1 MLAAAEYNSYSYSY
15 ETTPTHK
22 PLRTSWPRPGTAQRS
37 TYYLSIPWR
46 YGLPLLAISTTLH
59 WLLSLTF
66 FLVLSQRRD
75 PGQNVISS
83 PDVGQVGFSLFGL
96 FLTLII
102 GVAAMIVLVGLAV
115 RPLSGDMPIAGSCSL
130 AISAA
135 CHPPEDDMHASGERV
150 IWGVVHSA
158 GRGGGGG
165 VSGGG
170 LTQFSRE
177 ISGEDGSGYVH
188 CSFTSKDVVRPT

>member
-1 MLAAAEYNSYSYSY
+1 MLAAAEYNSYSYA
-15 ETTPTHK
+15 TTATHK
-22 PLRTSWPRPGTAQRS
+22 PLRTSWRRPGTAQRS

-46 YGLPLLAISTTLH
+46 YGIPLLAISTTLH

-96 FLTLII
+96 FLTLVI
-102 GVAAMIVLVGLAV
+102 GVSAFLVLAGLAL
-115 RPLSGDMPIAGSCSL
+115 RPLRGEMPIAGSCSM

-135 CHPPEDDMHASGERV
+135 CHPPEDDSQASGETV
-150 IWGVVHSA
+150 IWGVVRSA
-158 GRGGGGG
+158 GGGW
-165 VSGGG
+165 
-170 LTQFSRE
+170 RW
-177 ISGEDGSGYVH
+177 GY
-188 CSFTSKDVVRPT
+188 SW

>member
-1 MLAAAEYNSYSYSY
+1 MLSAAEYNSYSYA
-15 ETTPTHK
+15 TTPTHK
-22 PLRTSWPRPGTAQRS
+22 PLRTSWPRPGTVQRS
-37 TYYLSIPWR
+37 TYYLSVPWR

-96 FLTLII
+96 FLTLVI
-102 GVAAMIVLVGLAV
+102 GASAFLGLAALAV
-115 RPLSGDMPIAGSCSL
+115 RPLRGEMPIAGSCSL

-150 IWGVVHSA
+150 IWGVVRSA
-158 GRGGGGG
+158 GRGGDGG

-177 ISGEDGSGYVH
+177 ISGDDGSGYVH
-188 CSFTSKDVVRPT
+188 CSFTSKDVVRPA